1 MGYEYVFTP
10 FYNILQHS
18 TTVQQGNIA
27 TESKH
32 THIYIYIGLFVWP
45 ILFQVWNYSLTL
57 GNYSLILRNYSLTLG
72 NYSLILGNYSLI
84 LGNYSLRLFTI
95 LFPY

>member
-1 MGYEYVFTP
+1 MVAIHVRDMIQPGRTRPWDCFRP
-10 FYNILQHS
+10 CL
-18 TTVQQGNIA
+18 
-27 TESKH
+27 
-32 THIYIYIGLFVWP
+32 GLFVWP

-84 LGNYSLRLFTI
+84 LGNDSLRLFTI
-95 LFPY
+95 PLLILGNYS